1 MLHGIRVVLVGILG
15 VSTTSVCYPALQVS
29 PAVTRLTVY
38 RWLHIPQQM
47 GLGPKMVLNIFIF
60 FGCVLVLYSNS
71 FY

>member
-38 RWLHIPQQM
+38 RRLY
-47 GLGPKMVLNIFIF
+47 IFVVFVYI
-60 FGCVLVLYSNS
+60 LLLYSNS
-71 FY
+71 LYYFWAGI